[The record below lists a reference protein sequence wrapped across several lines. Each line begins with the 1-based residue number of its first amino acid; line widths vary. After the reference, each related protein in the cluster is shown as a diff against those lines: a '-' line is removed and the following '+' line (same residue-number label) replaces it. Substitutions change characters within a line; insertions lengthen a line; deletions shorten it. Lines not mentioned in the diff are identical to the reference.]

1 MALITAQEVITLSF
15 TNASTQVGLI
25 KDAYISRAELDF
37 IKTRLGEDLYNV
49 IAASPST
56 LDGKNL
62 ILYSTYL
69 KPAMAYFVKYL
80 ALPDLH
86 MNTTS
91 AGIQMNN
98 REFSTTA
105 QSKERAE
112 LANATL
118 SMANS
123 FLDNG
128 IRYIE
133 HLDNIDY
140 FTTYRTS
147 EETKPNTKL
156 LGGIIFE

>member
-1 MALITAQEVITLSF
+1 MALITAAEVINLSF
-15 TNASTQVGLI
+15 TNTSTNVGLV
-25 KDAYISRAELDF
+25 KDSFIARAELDF

-49 IAASPST
+49 IATSPST

-69 KPAMAYFVKYL
+69 KPSMAYFVKYL
-80 ALPDLH
+80 MLPDLH

-91 AGIQMNN
+91 SGIQINN
-98 REFSTTA
+98 REFSATA

-112 LANATL
+112 LANSTL

-123 FLDNG
+123 FLENG
-128 IRYIE
+128 IKYIE
-133 HLDNIDY
+133 HEDNIDY

-147 EETKPNTKL
+147 EETKPNSKII
-156 LGGIIFE
+156 GGIVFE